1 MKIELITFGRELLD
15 GRRVDTNSA
24 WLGRQF
30 ISMGFAPQY
39 HQTVDD
45 TVEDSMAAIR
55 LALSRSDWIIATGGL
70 GPTADDL
77 TFEALGRALEQN
89 LTFRPEV
96 FEQIQARFLERGR
109 VCPDSNRRQACLPEK
124 GEVLANPLGTAPGC
138 RVEVDGRR
146 IFCLPGVPSEMIYLF
161 SRYVVPEFRQQMGD
175 ARKWVERS
183 YQFLGIGESQLEEW
197 IERSDV
203 RSVQGGEVEIAYTSH
218 FPHVDVTLRLAPERE
233 EDTTAMCEEADR
245 RLRADLGEYLMA
257 VDDQTLEAR
266 VVDVFRQRN
275 LRLAV
280 AESMT
285 GGLITSQLVNVPG
298 ASAVLERSYVTYSN
312 LSKIEQLGV
321 SQETL
326 RIMGAASKACALE
339 MARGA
344 RIVSGADV
352 GIASTGIAGPTGERP
367 GKPVGLT
374 YLAWAGP
381 GVEEVREYQFRWERN
396 RNRMLAAFE
405 ALRGAIRLVES
416 HHFIG
421 KK

>member
-1 MKIELITFGRELLD
+1 MNIEIITFGRELLD

-30 ISMGFAPQY
+30 VSMGFAPVH

-45 TVEDSMAAIR
+45 SVEASAEAIN
-55 LALSRSDWIIATGGL
+55 LARSRSDWIITTGGL
-70 GPTADDL
+70 GPTSDDL
-77 TFEALGRALEQN
+77 TFESLGRALKQN

-109 VCPDSNRRQACLPEK
+109 PCPDSNRRQACLPEG

-138 RVEVDGRR
+138 RVSLEGRR

-161 SRYVVPEFRQQMGD
+161 SRYVVPEFRKEIGD
-175 ARKWVERS
+175 ERKWMERT
-183 YQFLGIGESQLEEW
+183 YQFLGIGESRLEEW
-197 IERSDV
+197 VERSGIRELPNADV
-203 RSVQGGEVEIAYTSH
+203 RLAYTSH
-218 FPHVDVTLRLAPERE
+218 FPHVDVTLLLAPHHEKDAE
-233 EDTTAMCEEADR
+233 NALQTADQILQAE
-245 RLRADLGEYLMA
+245 LGEYLMA
-257 VDDQTLEAR
+257 INDQTLEAR
-266 VVDVFRQRN
+266 VVSTFKERN
-275 LRLAV
+275 LRLAI
-280 AESMT
+280 AESIT
-285 GGLITSQLVNVPG
+285 GGLITSQLVKVPG
-298 ASAVLERSYVTYSN
+298 CSDVLDRSYITYSN
-312 LSKIEQLGV
+312 RSKIEQLGV
-321 SQETL
+321 SQETI
-326 RIMGAASKACALE
+326 RHMGAVSKACALE

-344 RIVSGADV
+344 RVISGADIGV
-352 GIASTGIAGPTGERP
+352 ASTGIAGPTGERP

-416 HHFIG
+416 HNFKG